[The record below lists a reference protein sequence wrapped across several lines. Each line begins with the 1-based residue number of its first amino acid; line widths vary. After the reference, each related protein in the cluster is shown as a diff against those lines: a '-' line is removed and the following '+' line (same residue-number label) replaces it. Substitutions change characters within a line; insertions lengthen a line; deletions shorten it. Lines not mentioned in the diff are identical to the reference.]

1 MARVYIGYDTY
12 GLDGVDDELIQFVF
26 DVVISMTKLDPESEA
41 GLVLATDKRMKE
53 LNKKYRGKNQSTNIL
68 TFAYSES
75 TPKELRTVD
84 DKNYLGDIF
93 ISRAELI
100 QEAKAQKVLIKERFV
115 QLFAH
120 GLLHLAGIHH
130 PNSKAAK
137 RMEKLEDEVVNT
149 VLSD

>member
-1 MARVYIGYDTY
+1 MAKVYVGYDTY
-12 GLDGVDDELIQFVF
+12 GLDGVDNELIQFVF
-26 DVVISMTKLDPESEA
+26 DVVISMTKLDPESEV
-41 GLVLATDKRMKE
+41 GLVLAMDKRMKE
-53 LNKKYRGKNQSTNIL
+53 LNKKYRGKDESTNIL
-68 TFAYSES
+68 TFDYLES

-100 QEAKAQKVLIKERFV
+100 RETKAQKVLPKERFV
-115 QLFAH
+115 QLFTH

-130 PNSKAAK
+130 PDPKATK
-137 RMEKLEDEVVNT
+137 RMEKLEDEVVNM